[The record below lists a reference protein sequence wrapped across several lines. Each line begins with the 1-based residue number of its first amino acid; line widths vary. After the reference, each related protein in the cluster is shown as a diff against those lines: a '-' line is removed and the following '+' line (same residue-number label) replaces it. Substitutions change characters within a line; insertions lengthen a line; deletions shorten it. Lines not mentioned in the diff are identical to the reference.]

1 MADETNLAA
10 QDEFMAG
17 FDGVAEE
24 ATAPEGTEAEPVETP
39 DAAETTPEAEQG
51 AEEEANE
58 QEAEPEKDEENREG
72 DAPAE
77 DTLQIKYNGELMDI
91 PLSEARILAQKGMN
105 YDHVAEELRMLRES
119 DELRLWDEI
128 AAEQG
133 VTRQEAVQQIRA
145 RRQETEINALVE
157 GGTPEEVAREL
168 IELRARKAQERATQA
183 AEERKRT
190 ENAPWEALVRTFPE
204 TREPNFE
211 MPKEVLEA
219 IHNGASPIEAYAA
232 YDRQRLQAEIENARK
247 EIETAKRNK
256 KNAEKAAGSLRA
268 QANELAEDA
277 FLAGFNS

>member
-24 ATAPEGTEAEPVETP
+24 ATAPEETEAEPVETP
-39 DAAETTPEAEQG
+39 DTAETTPEAEQG
-51 AEEEANE
+51 AEEDADE
-58 QEAEPEKDEENREG
+58 QEAEPEEDAENREG

-133 VTRQEAVQQIRA
+133 VTRQEAIQQIRA
-145 RRQETEINALVE
+145 RRQEAEISRLVE
-157 GGTPEEVAREL
+157 DGTPEAVAREL
-168 IELRARKAQERATQA
+168 VELRNRSAKEHAEQA
-183 AEERKRT
+183 AAERKKA
-190 ENAPWEALVRTFPE
+190 ENAPWEALVRTYPE

-211 MPKEVLEA
+211 MPREVMDA
-219 IHNGASPIEAYAA
+219 IHNGASPVEAYAA
-232 YDRQRLQAEIENARK
+232 YDRQRLQAELDAARK
-247 EIETAKRNK
+247 EAEAAKKNK
-256 KNAEKAAGSLRA
+256 KNAEKATGSLRA
-268 QANELAEDA
+268 QSNAQQEDP

>member
-24 ATAPEGTEAEPVETP
+24 ATAPEETEAEPVETP
-39 DAAETTPEAEQG
+39 DTAETTPEAEQG
-51 AEEEANE
+51 AEEDADE
-58 QEAEPEKDEENREG
+58 QEAEQEQDAESREG

-133 VTRQEAVQQIRA
+133 VTRQEAIQQIRA
-145 RRQETEINALVE
+145 RRQDAEISRLVE
-157 GGTPEEVAREL
+157 DGTPEAVAREL
-168 IELRARKAQERATQA
+168 VELRNRSAKEHAEQA
-183 AEERKRT
+183 AAERKKA
-190 ENAPWEALVRTFPE
+190 ENAPWEALVRTYPE

-211 MPKEVLEA
+211 MPREVMDA
-219 IHNGASPIEAYAA
+219 IHNGASPVEAYAA
-232 YDRQRLQAEIENARK
+232 YDRQRLQAELDAARK
-247 EIETAKRNK
+247 EAEAAKKNK
-256 KNAEKAAGSLRA
+256 KNAEKATGSLRA
-268 QANELAEDA
+268 QSNAQQEDP

>member
-1 MADETNLAA
+1 MAGETNLAA

-24 ATAPEGTEAEPVETP
+24 ATAPEETEAEPVETP
-39 DAAETTPEAEQG
+39 ETAETTPEAEQG
-51 AEEEANE
+51 AEEDADE
-58 QEAEPEKDEENREG
+58 QEAEPEEDAENREG

-133 VTRQEAVQQIRA
+133 VPRQEAIQQIRA
-145 RRQETEINALVE
+145 RRQEAEISRLVE
-157 GGTPEEVAREL
+157 DGTPEAVAREL
-168 IELRARKAQERATQA
+168 VELRNRSAKEHAEQA
-183 AEERKRT
+183 AAERKKA
-190 ENAPWEALVRTFPE
+190 ENAPWEALVRTYPE

-211 MPKEVLEA
+211 MPREVMDA
-219 IHNGASPIEAYAA
+219 IHNGASPVEAYAA
-232 YDRQRLQAEIENARK
+232 YDRQRLQAELEAARK
-247 EIETAKRNK
+247 EAEAAKKNK
-256 KNAEKAAGSLRA
+256 KNAEKATGSLRA
-268 QANELAEDA
+268 QSNAQQEDP

>member
-1 MADETNLAA
+1 MAGETNLAA

-24 ATAPEGTEAEPVETP
+24 ATAPEETEAEPVETP
-39 DAAETTPEAEQG
+39 ETAETTPEAEQG
-51 AEEEANE
+51 AEEDADE
-58 QEAEPEKDEENREG
+58 QEAEPEEDAENREG

-145 RRQETEINALVE
+145 RRQEAEISRLVE
-157 GGTPEEVAREL
+157 DGTPEAVAREL
-168 IELRARKAQERATQA
+168 VELRNRSAKEHAEQA
-183 AEERKRT
+183 AAERKKA
-190 ENAPWEALVRTFPE
+190 ENAPWEALVRTYPE
-204 TREPNFE
+204 TRDPNFE
-211 MPKEVLEA
+211 MPREVMDA
-219 IHNGASPIEAYAA
+219 IHNGASPVEAYAA
-232 YDRQRLQAEIENARK
+232 YDRQRLQAELEAARK
-247 EIETAKRNK
+247 EAEAAKKNK
-256 KNAEKAAGSLRA
+256 KNAEKATGSLRA
-268 QANELAEDA
+268 QSNAQQEDP

>member
-24 ATAPEGTEAEPVETP
+24 ATAPEETEAEPVETP
-39 DAAETTPEAEQG
+39 ETAETTPEAEQG
-51 AEEEANE
+51 AEEDADE
-58 QEAEPEKDEENREG
+58 QEAEPEEDAENREG

-133 VTRQEAVQQIRA
+133 VTRQEAIQQIRA
-145 RRQETEINALVE
+145 RRQEAEISRLVE
-157 GGTPEEVAREL
+157 DGTPEAVAREL
-168 IELRARKAQERATQA
+168 VELRNRSAKEHAEQA
-183 AEERKRT
+183 AAERKKA
-190 ENAPWEALVRTFPE
+190 ENAPWEALVRTYPE

-211 MPKEVLEA
+211 MPREVMDA
-219 IHNGASPIEAYAA
+219 IHNGASPVEAYAA
-232 YDRQRLQAEIENARK
+232 YDRQRLQAELDAARK
-247 EIETAKRNK
+247 EAEAAKKNK
-256 KNAEKAAGSLRA
+256 KNAEKATGSLRA
-268 QANELAEDA
+268 QSNAQQEDP

>member
-24 ATAPEGTEAEPVETP
+24 ATAPEETEAEPVETP
-39 DAAETTPEAEQG
+39 ETAETTPEAEQG
-51 AEEEANE
+51 AEEDADE
-58 QEAEPEKDEENREG
+58 QEAEPEEDAENREG

-133 VTRQEAVQQIRA
+133 VTRQEAIQQIRA
-145 RRQETEINALVE
+145 RRQDAEISRLVE
-157 GGTPEEVAREL
+157 DGTPEAVAREL
-168 IELRARKAQERATQA
+168 VELRNRSAKEHAEQA
-183 AEERKRT
+183 AAERKKA
-190 ENAPWEALVRTFPE
+190 ENAPWEALVRTYPE

-211 MPKEVLEA
+211 MPREVMDA
-219 IHNGASPIEAYAA
+219 IHNGASPVEAYAA
-232 YDRQRLQAEIENARK
+232 YDRQRLQAELEAARK
-247 EIETAKRNK
+247 EAEAAKKNK
-256 KNAEKAAGSLRA
+256 KNAEKATGSLRA
-268 QANELAEDA
+268 QSNAQQEDP